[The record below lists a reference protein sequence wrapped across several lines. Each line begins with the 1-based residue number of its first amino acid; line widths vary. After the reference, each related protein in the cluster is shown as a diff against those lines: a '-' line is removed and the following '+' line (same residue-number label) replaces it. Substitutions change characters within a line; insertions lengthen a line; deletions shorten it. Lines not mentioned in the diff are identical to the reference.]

1 MARPRNQSG
10 EAALLAM
17 TVLLRV
23 KRTRDETS
31 RAPRRTRRE
40 ASARALP
47 ARPHATAAVVVHAL
61 GTDPR
66 TLPTQDR
73 ALYTCSCGYVF
84 SEDVSTSVACPHCG
98 DSQAW

>member
-1 MARPRNQSG
+1 
-10 EAALLAM
+10 M

-23 KRTRDETS
+23 KRTRDEAS
-31 RAPRRTRRE
+31 RTLRRARRE
-40 ASARALP
+40 APVRALP
-47 ARPHATAAVVVHAL
+47 ARPHAAPEVIAHAL

-73 ALYTCSCGYVF
+73 ALYTCGCGYVF